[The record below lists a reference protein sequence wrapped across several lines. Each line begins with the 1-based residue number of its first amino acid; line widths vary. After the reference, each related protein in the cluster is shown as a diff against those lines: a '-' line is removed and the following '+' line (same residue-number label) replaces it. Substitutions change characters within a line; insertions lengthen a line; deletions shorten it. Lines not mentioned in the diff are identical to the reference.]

1 MEVAVQEEISEEL
14 SQETWLSEVK
24 IEEAIE
30 ETVEESNGILETL
43 QKAVEEHRADVKDAI
58 KEANVPLPSCSRGE
72 ASALADVM
80 DARLVDLRGAQS
92 SAALAAPVSVG
103 FGLEATTEA
112 IPADLV
118 AGEETIG
125 LHGIPPAQAAPETDA
140 GLTVAQHEHVTT
152 AGVQQAVNHI
162 EPTLDPEW
170 LTALYCNLHE
180 DGKERQAPALP
191 TSPTPE
197 SLGHG
202 LGQGSMTPAHQALHA
217 ARQYMQIPHTDAEL
231 CQFVRTLAIELGA
244 SRKEAGTGGNKVA
257 PSPNEVPAVACCKLL
272 HDPKGNT
279 AFVCRYPGCEKSYAS
294 RDAVRKHCR
303 IHHLQWLRTLER
315 VTTHEEE
322 MVEVTLPVRTLKV
335 QAVYEQRRDVLAVL
349 VSLLASRDE

>member
-43 QKAVEEHRADVKDAI
+43 QKAIEEHRDVEDAI

-125 LHGIPPAQAAPETDA
+125 LHGIPPAQAEPETDA
-140 GLTVAQHEHVTT
+140 GLTVAEHEHVTT

-162 EPTLDPEW
+162 EPTSDPEW
-170 LTALYCNLHE
+170 LTAFYCNLHE
-180 DGKERQAPALP
+180 DGRERQAPALP

-197 SLGHG
+197 SLSHG
-202 LGQGSMTPAHQALHA
+202 QGQGSMTPEQQALHV
-217 ARQYMQIPHTDAEL
+217 ARQCMQVPHTAAEME
-231 CQFVRTLAIELGA
+231 QFVRTLAIALGA
-244 SRKEAGTGGNKVA
+244 SRTEAGTIKA
-257 PSPNEVPAVACCKLL
+257 L
-272 HDPKGNT
+272 
-279 AFVCRYPGCEKSYAS
+279 
-294 RDAVRKHCR
+294 
-303 IHHLQWLRTLER
+303 
-315 VTTHEEE
+315 
-322 MVEVTLPVRTLKV
+322 
-335 QAVYEQRRDVLAVL
+335 LAVL
-349 VSLLASRDE
+349 VSLERLEMSEEEAYTSTGASMSNFKKWQKRVQRAQLGASLP

>member
-43 QKAVEEHRADVKDAI
+43 QKAIEEHRDVEDAI

-72 ASALADVM
+72 ASALADVT
-80 DARLVDLRGAQS
+80 DARLVDLMADDEAVTAGGAQS

-125 LHGIPPAQAAPETDA
+125 LHGIPPAQAEPETDA
-140 GLTVAQHEHVTT
+140 GLTVAEHEHVTT

-162 EPTLDPEW
+162 EPTSDPEW
-170 LTALYCNLHE
+170 LTAFYCNLHE
-180 DGKERQAPALP
+180 DGRERQAPALP

-197 SLGHG
+197 SLSHG
-202 LGQGSMTPAHQALHA
+202 QGQGSMTPEQQALHV
-217 ARQYMQIPHTDAEL
+217 ARQCMQIPHTDAEM
-231 CQFVRTLAIELGA
+231 CQFVRTLAIALGA
-244 SRKEAGTGGNKVA
+244 SRTEAGTVKA
-257 PSPNEVPAVACCKLL
+257 L
-272 HDPKGNT
+272 
-279 AFVCRYPGCEKSYAS
+279 
-294 RDAVRKHCR
+294 
-303 IHHLQWLRTLER
+303 
-315 VTTHEEE
+315 
-322 MVEVTLPVRTLKV
+322 
-335 QAVYEQRRDVLAVL
+335 LAVL
-349 VSLLASRDE
+349 VSLERPEMSEEEAYTSTGASMSNFKKWRKRVQSAQLGASLPL

>member
-92 SAALAAPVSVG
+92 SAALAVPVSVG
-103 FGLEATTEA
+103 LGLEATTEA
-112 IPADLV
+112 MPADLV

-125 LHGIPPAQAAPETDA
+125 LHGIPPAQAEPETDA

-162 EPTLDPEW
+162 EPRDP
-170 LTALYCNLHE
+170 LRTQSGSLHFIASFTKTE
-180 DGKERQAPALP
+180 ESAKHPLCQPALRLKASV
-191 TSPTPE
+191 T
-197 SLGHG
+197 
-202 LGQGSMTPAHQALHA
+202 AWARA
-217 ARQYMQIPHTDAEL
+217 A
-231 CQFVRTLAIELGA
+231 
-244 SRKEAGTGGNKVA
+244 
-257 PSPNEVPAVACCKLL
+257 
-272 HDPKGNT
+272 
-279 AFVCRYPGCEKSYAS
+279 
-294 RDAVRKHCR
+294 
-303 IHHLQWLRTLER
+303 
-315 VTTHEEE
+315 
-322 MVEVTLPVRTLKV
+322 
-335 QAVYEQRRDVLAVL
+335 
-349 VSLLASRDE
+349 

>member
-1 MEVAVQEEISEEL
+1 MPVPPLTPAVPVEEEIREEP
-14 SQETWLSEVK
+14 SQETWLREIK

-30 ETVEESNGILETL
+30 ETILESNGILETL
-43 QKAVEEHRADVKDAI
+43 QEAVEDCRADVEDAI
-58 KEANVPLPSCSRGE
+58 PSCSRGV
-72 ASALADVM
+72 AGALADVT
-80 DARLVDLRGAQS
+80 DARLVDLKVDTEEVAAGDAQS
-92 SAALAAPVSVG
+92 SAALAAPVSGG

-112 IPADLV
+112 
-118 AGEETIG
+118 
-125 LHGIPPAQAAPETDA
+125 
-140 GLTVAQHEHVTT
+140 
-152 AGVQQAVNHI
+152 
-162 EPTLDPEW
+162 DPEW
-170 LTALYCNLHE
+170 LTAFYCKLHE
-180 DGKERQAPALP
+180 DGRERQTPALP

-202 LGQGSMTPAHQALHA
+202 LGQGSMTPAHQALHV
-217 ARQYMQIPHTDAEL
+217 ARQYMQIPHTNAEL

-279 AFVCRYPGCEKSYAS
+279 AFVCRYPGCGKSYAS

-315 VTTHEEE
+315 VTTH
-322 MVEVTLPVRTLKV
+322 
-335 QAVYEQRRDVLAVL
+335 ARR
-349 VSLLASRDE
+349 RWWR